1 MKIKQ
6 VVLVLSSILV
16 IDAKITKAERNKIK
30 TTDKAEKN
38 TERIENVQSDVNSA
52 NMAGLMARVR
62 RGGWDRN

>member
-6 VVLVLSSILV
+6 VVLILSSILV
-16 IDAKITKAERNKIK
+16 IDAKITRAERNKIK
-30 TTDKAEKN
+30 ATDKAEKN

>member
-6 VVLVLSSILV
+6 AVLVLSSILV
-16 IDAKITKAERNKIK
+16 IDARPTKAERKK
-30 TTDKAEKN
+30 TKTVVKTAVKED
-38 TERIENVQSDVNSA
+38 RIEGIQSDVNSA

>member
-16 IDAKITKAERNKIK
+16 IDAKTTKAERKK
-30 TTDKAEKN
+30 TKTVVK
-38 TERIENVQSDVNSA
+38 TEMKVDRIENIQSDVNSA